1 MEEEVKES
9 GASFAKL
16 KGNIMAEF
24 LLPTLGE
31 TATSGVVAKV
41 LVAPGDTV
49 AQDQPILELET
60 DKAVLEVPSTVAG
73 TIQNILVKQGD
84 TIAVD
89 QPVFTYG
96 DGASS
101 APTNGS
107 SAPTSTPAP
116 ASSSSNGATSNG
128 TIERDASAPEQTAAS
143 EQKLPTPPSDMTAPK
158 ATSVKNDGYTATT
171 APVSN
176 TAPAPAPQNP
186 EVAKEPPAAA
196 PSIRRMAR
204 EKGVDIYAVTGTGL
218 GGRITEDDINSFGKS
233 APAPVAAPTQSSGM
247 TMPPLP
253 DFSKYGQVE
262 RVAMSGIGKATSAQ
276 MERAW
281 TIPHVTQFDKA
292 DTTEFE
298 IFRKKY
304 GPLAEKAGGKLTP
317 TAILLKIVV
326 GALKKFPNFNAS
338 IDFQTMEVV
347 RKSFYNI
354 GVAVDTPRG
363 LVVPVIQNVESKSI
377 IELAVELGEIAAT
390 ARDGKLKP
398 EQMTGGTFTL
408 TNLGGIGGTAFTPI
422 VNTPEVAILGIA
434 RGSMEPVWDAAT
446 GAFEPRMMM
455 PLCLSYDHRVI
466 NGADGARFT
475 RFIAAS
481 LEDPNL
487 IALQG

>member
-1 MEEEVKES
+1 
-9 GASFAKL
+9 
-16 KGNIMAEF
+16 MAEF

-41 LVAPGDTV
+41 LVNPGDTV

-73 TIQNILVKQGD
+73 TIENILVKQGD
-84 TIAVD
+84 TIAVN
-89 QPVFTYG
+89 QAVFTYG
-96 DGASS
+96 DGGGASTSKGDSNVNSSS
-101 APTNGS
+101 APAPAAPPTSNNGS
-107 SAPTSTPAP
+107 TSQ
-116 ASSSSNGATSNG
+116 NGS
-128 TIERDASAPEQTAAS
+128 IERDSKAPEQTAAS
-143 EQKLPTPPSDMTAPK
+143 EAKLPAPSGNSSPQANTASK
-158 ATSVKNDGYTATT
+158 DDGILNAG

-176 TAPAPAPQNP
+176 TAPSPAPVNP
-186 EVAKEPPAAA
+186 NLAKDPPAAA

-204 EKGVDIYAVTGTGL
+204 EMGVDIYAVKGTGL
-218 GGRITEDDINSFGKS
+218 GGRITEDDVTAFGK
-233 APAPVAAPTQSSGM
+233 PAPQAAPTAAPSPVGISL
-247 TMPPLP
+247 PPLP
-253 DFSKYGQVE
+253 DFSKFGATE
-262 RVAMSGIGKATSAQ
+262 RIAMSGIGKATAKQ
-276 MERAW
+276 MDLAW

-298 IFRKKY
+298 KFRKKY

-326 GALKKFPNFNAS
+326 GALKKFPNFNSS
-338 IDFQTMEVV
+338 IDFQTNEIV
-347 RKSFYNI
+347 RKSYYNI

-377 IELAVELGEIAAT
+377 IQLAVELGEIAAT

-434 RGSMEPVWDAAT
+434 RGSMEPVWNPESQ
-446 GAFEPRMMM
+446 AFEPRMMM

-475 RFIAAS
+475 RFIAAA

>member
-1 MEEEVKES
+1 
-9 GASFAKL
+9 
-16 KGNIMAEF
+16 MAEF

-41 LVAPGDTV
+41 LVSAGDTV

-84 TIAVD
+84 TVSVD

-96 DGASS
+96 DGASNGA
-101 APTNGS
+101 APTNG
-107 SAPTSTPAP
+107 AA
-116 ASSSSNGATSNG
+116 SNGSAKNG
-128 TIERDASAPEQTAAS
+128 SIERDSAAPEQTAAS
-143 EQKLPTPPSDMTAPK
+143 EAKLPTPPADMTAPK
-158 ATSVKNDGYTATT
+158 ATSVKNDGYGAAG

-176 TAPAPAPQNP
+176 TAPTPKPENP
-186 EVAKEPPAAA
+186 DLPHEPVAAA

-204 EKGVDIYAVTGTGL
+204 ELGVDIYAVKGTGV
-218 GGRITEDDINSFGKS
+218 GGRITEDDIHSVGKT
-233 APAPVAAPTQSSGM
+233 PAPVAAPTQSSGV
-247 TMPPLP
+247 TLPPLP

-262 RVAMSGIGKATSAQ
+262 RVAMSGIRRATSTQ

-281 TIPHVTQFDKA
+281 TIPHVTQYDKA
-292 DTTEFE
+292 DTTEFDA
-298 IFRKKY
+298 FRKRY
-304 GPLAEKAGGKLTP
+304 APLAEKAGAKLTP

-326 GALKKFPNFNAS
+326 GALKKFPKFNAS
-338 IDFQTMEVV
+338 IDFSSNEVIQK
-347 RKSFYNI
+347 RFYHI

-377 IELAVELGEIAAT
+377 IQLAVELGEIAAT

-422 VNTPEVAILGIA
+422 INTPEVAILGIA
-434 RGSMEPVWDAAT
+434 RGSMEPVWNAESQS
-446 GAFEPRMMM
+446 FEPRMMM

-466 NGADGARFT
+466 DGADGARFT

>member
-1 MEEEVKES
+1 
-9 GASFAKL
+9 
-16 KGNIMAEF
+16 MAEF

-31 TATSGVVAKV
+31 SATSGVVAKV
-41 LVAPGDTV
+41 LVNPGDSV
-49 AQDQPILELET
+49 EQDQPILELET

-84 TIAVD
+84 TISVN

-96 DGASS
+96 DGAASGNGASNGTS
-101 APTNGS
+101 APT
-107 SAPTSTPAP
+107 AP
-116 ASSSSNGATSNG
+116 ASSNG
-128 TIERDASAPEQTAAS
+128 TQNGSIERDSKAPEQTASS
-143 EQKLPTPPSDMTAPK
+143 EAKLPSPSQGASTPQSTPSKDDGIINAGAP
-158 ATSVKNDGYTATT
+158 A
-171 APVSN
+171 SN
-176 TAPAPAPQNP
+176 TAPTPAPPNP
-186 EVAKEPPAAA
+186 DVAKEPPAAA
-196 PSIRRMAR
+196 PSIRRLAR
-204 EKGVDIYAVTGTGL
+204 EKGVDIYAVKGTGL
-218 GGRITEDDINSFGKS
+218 GGRITEDDINSFGKTEPAPAT
-233 APAPVAAPTQSSGM
+233 APAPTGGVTL
-247 TMPPLP
+247 PPLP
-253 DFSKYGQVE
+253 DFSKFGQVE
-262 RVAMSGIGKATSAQ
+262 RVPMSGIGKATAAQ
-276 MERAW
+276 MDRAW

-298 IFRKKY
+298 KFRKKY

-326 GALKKFPNFNAS
+326 GALKKFPNFNSS
-338 IDFQTMEVV
+338 IDFATNEIV

-434 RGSMEPVWDAAT
+434 RGSMEPVWNAESQ
-446 GAFEPRMMM
+446 AFEPRMMM

-475 RFIAAS
+475 RFIAAA

>member
-1 MEEEVKES
+1 
-9 GASFAKL
+9 
-16 KGNIMAEF
+16 MAEF

-41 LVAPGDTV
+41 LVSAGDTV

-84 TIAVD
+84 TVSVS

-96 DGASS
+96 QGAGSGA
-101 APTNGS
+101 APTNG
-107 SAPTSTPAP
+107 AGA
-116 ASSSSNGATSNG
+116 SNGSAKNG
-128 TIERDASAPEQTAAS
+128 SIERDSASPEQTAAS
-143 EQKLPTPPSDMTAPK
+143 EAKLSTPPADMTAPK
-158 ATSVKNDGYTATT
+158 STSVKNDGYGAAG

-176 TAPAPAPQNP
+176 TAPTPKPENP
-186 EVAKEPPAAA
+186 DLPHEPVAAA

-204 EKGVDIYAVTGTGL
+204 ELGVDIYAVQGTGL
-218 GGRITEDDINSFGKS
+218 GGRITEDDIHSVGKT
-233 APAPVAAPTQSSGM
+233 PAPVAAPVQSSGV
-247 TMPPLP
+247 TLPPLP

-262 RVAMSGIGKATSAQ
+262 RVAMSGIRRATSTQ

-281 TIPHVTQFDKA
+281 TIPHVTQYDKA
-292 DTTEFE
+292 DTTEFDA
-298 IFRKKY
+298 FRKKY
-304 GPLAEKAGGKLTP
+304 APLAEKAGAKLTP

-338 IDFQTMEVV
+338 IDFSSNEVV
-347 RKSFYNI
+347 QKRFYNI

-363 LVVPVIQNVESKSI
+363 LVVPVICNVESKSI

-422 VNTPEVAILGIA
+422 INTPEVAILGIA
-434 RGSMEPVWDAAT
+434 RGSMEPVWNADSQS
-446 GAFEPRMMM
+446 FEPRMMM

-466 NGADGARFT
+466 DGADGARFT

>member
-1 MEEEVKES
+1 
-9 GASFAKL
+9 
-16 KGNIMAEF
+16 MAEF

-41 LVAPGDTV
+41 LVGAGDTV

-84 TIAVD
+84 TVSVS
-89 QPVFTYG
+89 QPIFSYG
-96 DGASS
+96 EGGSAS
-101 APTNGS
+101 AH
-107 SAPTSTPAP
+107 
-116 ASSSSNGATSNG
+116 SNGAAKNG
-128 TIERDASAPEQTAAS
+128 SIERDSAAPEQTAAS
-143 EQKLPTPPSDMTAPK
+143 EAKLPTPPADMTAPK
-158 ATSVKNDGYTATT
+158 ATAVKNDGYSTT
-171 APVSN
+171 S
-176 TAPAPAPQNP
+176 PAPLAVSTPAPDAP
-186 EVAKEPPAAA
+186 REPVAAA

-204 EKGVDIYAVTGTGL
+204 EAGVDIYAIHGTGV
-218 GGRITEDDINSFGKS
+218 GGRITEDDIHSVGK
-233 APAPVAAPTQSSGM
+233 PAPVAAPVQSGGVSL
-247 TMPPLP
+247 PALP
-253 DFSKYGQVE
+253 DFSKFGEVN
-262 RVAMSGIGKATSAQ
+262 RVAMSGIGKATSNQ

-292 DTTEFE
+292 DTTDFE

-304 GPLAEKAGGKLTP
+304 APLAEKAGGKLTP

-338 IDFQTMEVV
+338 IDFAAMEVV
-347 RKSFYNI
+347 QKRYYNI

-377 IELAVELGEIAAT
+377 IELAVELGEIAAV
-390 ARDGKLKP
+390 AREGKLKA
-398 EQMTGGTFTL
+398 EQMAGGTFTL

-434 RGSMEPVWDAAT
+434 RGSMEPVWNAESGT
-446 GAFEPRMMM
+446 FEPRMMM

-475 RFIAAS
+475 RFIAAA

>member
-1 MEEEVKES
+1 
-9 GASFAKL
+9 
-16 KGNIMAEF
+16 MAEF

-41 LVAPGDTV
+41 LVNPGDTV

-84 TIAVD
+84 TVSVS
-89 QPVFTYG
+89 QPIFTYG
-96 DGASS
+96 DGGGASNGASNGNS
-101 APTNGS
+101 AP
-107 SAPTSTPAP
+107 AAP
-116 ASSSSNGATSNG
+116 AAPATSNGATQNG
-128 TIERDASAPEQTAAS
+128 SIERDSKAPEQTAAS
-143 EQKLPTPPSDMTAPK
+143 ESNLPAPTNGTLAPQSTPAK
-158 ATSVKNDGYTATT
+158 ADGIINAG

-176 TAPAPAPQNP
+176 TAPAPAPTNP
-186 EVAKEPPAAA
+186 DLAKDPPPAA

-204 EKGVDIYAVTGTGL
+204 EKGVDIYAVKGTGL
-218 GGRITEDDINSFGKS
+218 GGRITEDDVNSFGKE
-233 APAPVAAPTQSSGM
+233 APAPAPTAPAPAGGV
-247 TMPPLP
+247 TLPPLP
-253 DFSKYGQVE
+253 DFSKFGVVE
-262 RVAMSGIGKATSAQ
+262 RVPMSGIGKATAAQ
-276 MERAW
+276 MDRAW

-292 DTTEFE
+292 DITEFE
-298 IFRKKY
+298 KFRKKY
-304 GPLAEKAGGKLTP
+304 AALAEKAGGKLTP

-326 GALKKFPNFNAS
+326 GALKKFPNFNSS
-338 IDFQTMEVV
+338 IDFATNEIV
-347 RKSFYNI
+347 RKSYYSI

-363 LVVPVIQNVESKSI
+363 LVVPVIKNVESKSI

-398 EQMTGGTFTL
+398 EQMAGATFTL

-434 RGSMEPVWDAAT
+434 RGSMEPVWNADSQ
-446 GAFEPRMMM
+446 AFEPRMMM

-475 RFIAAS
+475 RFIAAA

>member
-1 MEEEVKES
+1 
-9 GASFAKL
+9 
-16 KGNIMAEF
+16 MAEF

-41 LVAPGDTV
+41 LVNPGDTV

-84 TIAVD
+84 TVSVD

-96 DGASS
+96 DGAAATTS
-101 APTNGS
+101 APSNGS
-107 SAPTSTPAP
+107 SAPASTNAQ
-116 ASSSSNGATSNG
+116 TSNG
-128 TIERDASAPEQTAAS
+128 TIERDSAAPEQTAAS
-143 EQKLPTPPSDMTAPK
+143 EQKLPTPPSNLTAPK
-158 ATSVKNDGYTATT
+158 ETSVKNDGYGAAG

-176 TAPAPAPQNP
+176 TAPTPTPQNP
-186 EVAKEPPAAA
+186 ELAKEPPAAA

-204 EKGVDIYAVTGTGL
+204 EKGVDIHAVKGSGV
-218 GGRITEDDINSFGKS
+218 GGRITEDDINSFGK
-233 APAPVAAPTQSSGM
+233 APAIATAPVAAPVQSGGI
-247 TMPPLP
+247 TIPPLP
-253 DFSKYGQVE
+253 DFSKFGQVE
-262 RVAMSGIGKATSAQ
+262 RVPMSGIAKATSAQ
-276 MERAW
+276 MDRAW

-338 IDFQTMEVV
+338 IDFQTNEVV

-377 IELAVELGEIAAT
+377 IQLAVELGEIAVI
-390 ARDGKLKP
+390 AREGKLKP

-434 RGSMEPVWDAAT
+434 RGTMEPVWNAESGT
-446 GAFEPRMMM
+446 FEPRMMM

>member
-1 MEEEVKES
+1 
-9 GASFAKL
+9 
-16 KGNIMAEF
+16 MAEF

-41 LVAPGDTV
+41 LVNPGDTV

-73 TIQNILVKQGD
+73 TIENILVKQGD
-84 TIAVD
+84 TVAVN
-89 QPVFTYG
+89 QAVFTYG
-96 DGASS
+96 GGGGDSTSQGDS
-101 APTNGS
+101 NGS
-107 SAPTSTPAP
+107 SAPAPAP
-116 ASSSSNGATSNG
+116 ATAPSNGSASQNG
-128 TIERDASAPEQTAAS
+128 SIERDSKAPEQTAFS
-143 EQKLPTPPSDMTAPK
+143 EAKLPSPNGGASAPQGAPSKD
-158 ATSVKNDGYTATT
+158 DGIINAG

-176 TAPAPAPQNP
+176 TAPAPAPVNP
-186 EVAKEPPAAA
+186 NLAKDPPAAA

-204 EKGVDIYAVTGTGL
+204 ELGVDIYAVKGTGL
-218 GGRITEDDINSFGKS
+218 GGRITEDDVNSFGK
-233 APAPVAAPTQSSGM
+233 PAPEAAPSAAPSPVAGGISL
-247 TMPPLP
+247 PPLP
-253 DFSKYGQVE
+253 DFSKFGATE
-262 RVAMSGIGKATSAQ
+262 RIAMSGIGKATSAQ
-276 MERAW
+276 MDRAW

-298 IFRKKY
+298 RFRKKY

-326 GALKKFPNFNAS
+326 GALKKFPNFNSS
-338 IDFQTMEVV
+338 IDFQTNEIV
-347 RKSFYNI
+347 RKSYYNI

-377 IELAVELGEIAAT
+377 IQLAVELGEIAAT

-434 RGSMEPVWDAAT
+434 RGSMEPVWNPESQ
-446 GAFEPRMMM
+446 AFEPRMMM

-475 RFIAAS
+475 RFIAAA

>member
-1 MEEEVKES
+1 
-9 GASFAKL
+9 
-16 KGNIMAEF
+16 MAEF

-41 LVAPGDTV
+41 LVNPGDTV

-73 TIQNILVKQGD
+73 TIQNILVKTGD
-84 TIAVD
+84 TVSVD

-96 DGASS
+96 DGAATTATTS
-101 APTNGS
+101 APSNG
-107 SAPTSTPAP
+107 TSAP
-116 ASSSSNGATSNG
+116 ASTNAQTSNG
-128 TIERDASAPEQTAAS
+128 TIERDSAAPEQTAAS
-143 EQKLPTPPSDMTAPK
+143 EQKLPTTNMTEPK
-158 ATSVKNDGYTATT
+158 ATSVKNDGYGAAG

-176 TAPAPAPQNP
+176 TAPTPIPQNP
-186 EVAKEPPAAA
+186 ELAKEPPAAA

-204 EKGVDIYAVTGTGL
+204 EKGVDIHAVKGSGV
-218 GGRITEDDINSFGKS
+218 GGRITEDDISSFGK
-233 APAPVAAPTQSSGM
+233 APASAPVATPVQSGGI
-247 TMPPLP
+247 TIPPLP
-253 DFSKYGQVE
+253 DFSKFGQVE
-262 RVAMSGIGKATSAQ
+262 RVAMSGIGKATANQ
-276 MERAW
+276 MDRAW

-298 IFRKKY
+298 VFRKKY

-338 IDFQTMEVV
+338 IDFGTMEVV

-377 IELAVELGEIAAT
+377 IQLAVELGEIAVI
-390 ARDGKLKP
+390 AREGKLKP

-434 RGSMEPVWDAAT
+434 RGSMEPVWNAESAT
-446 GAFEPRMMM
+446 FEPRMMM

>member
-1 MEEEVKES
+1 
-9 GASFAKL
+9 
-16 KGNIMAEF
+16 MAEF

-41 LVAPGDTV
+41 LVNPGDTV

-84 TIAVD
+84 TVSVD

-96 DGASS
+96 DGANTS
-101 APTNGS
+101 APASAPSNGS
-107 SAPTSTPAP
+107 SAPA
-116 ASSSSNGATSNG
+116 SNGNAPQNG
-128 TIERDASAPEQTAAS
+128 TIERDSAAPEQTAAS
-143 EQKLPTPPSDMTAPK
+143 EAKLPTPPANMTAPK
-158 ATSVKNDGYTATT
+158 ETSVKNDGYAAAG

-176 TAPAPAPQNP
+176 TAPNPAPLP
-186 EVAKEPPAAA
+186 DLAKEPPAAS

-204 EKGVDIYAVTGTGL
+204 EMGADIYAIKGTGV
-218 GGRITEDDINSFGKS
+218 GGRITEDDVKAFGK
-233 APAPVAAPTQSSGM
+233 PAPVAAPAPQLSSVGF
-247 TMPPLP
+247 PPLP
-253 DFSKYGQVE
+253 DFSKYGEVN
-262 RVAMSGIGKATSAQ
+262 RIAMSGIGKATSAQ
-276 MERAW
+276 MDRAW

-338 IDFQTMEVV
+338 IDFATMEVV
-347 RKSFYNI
+347 QKRFYNI

-377 IELAVELGEIAAT
+377 IQLAVELGEIAAT
-390 ARDGKLKP
+390 AREGKLKP

-434 RGSMEPVWDAAT
+434 RGSMEPVWNAASST
-446 GAFEPRMMM
+446 FEPRMMM

>member
-1 MEEEVKES
+1 
-9 GASFAKL
+9 
-16 KGNIMAEF
+16 MAEF

-41 LVAPGDTV
+41 LVSAGDTV

-60 DKAVLEVPSTVAG
+60 DKAVLEVPSSVAG

-84 TIAVD
+84 TVSVS
-89 QPVFTYG
+89 QPIFSYG
-96 DGASS
+96 DGAGGGA
-101 APTNGS
+101 APTNGV
-107 SAPTSTPAP
+107 SAA
-116 ASSSSNGATSNG
+116 NGSAKNG
-128 TIERDASAPEQTAAS
+128 SIERDSASPEQTAAS
-143 EQKLPTPPSDMTAPK
+143 EAKLPTPPADMTAPK
-158 ATSVKNDGYTATT
+158 ASSVKDDGYGAAG
-171 APVSN
+171 APVS
-176 TAPAPAPQNP
+176 TQGGTPKPENP
-186 EVAKEPPAAA
+186 DLPHEPVAAA

-204 EKGVDIYAVTGTGL
+204 ELGVDIYAVQGTGV
-218 GGRITEDDINSFGKS
+218 GGRITEDDIHSVGKA
-233 APAPVAAPTQSSGM
+233 APAPIAAPVQMGGVS
-247 TMPPLP
+247 MPPLP

-262 RVAMSGIGKATSAQ
+262 RVAMSGIRRATSTQ

-281 TIPHVTQFDKA
+281 TIPHVTQYDKA
-292 DTTEFE
+292 DTTEFDA
-298 IFRKKY
+298 FRKKY
-304 GPLAEKAGGKLTP
+304 APLAEKAGAKLTP

-338 IDFQTMEVV
+338 IDFSSNEVIQK
-347 RKSFYNI
+347 RFYNI

-363 LVVPVIQNVESKSI
+363 LVVPVIFNVESKSI
-377 IELAVELGEIAAT
+377 IQLAVELGEIAAT

-422 VNTPEVAILGIA
+422 INTPEVAILGIA
-434 RGSMEPVWDAAT
+434 RGSMEPVWNADS

-466 NGADGARFT
+466 DGADGARFT

>member
-1 MEEEVKES
+1 
-9 GASFAKL
+9 
-16 KGNIMAEF
+16 MAEF

-41 LVAPGDTV
+41 LVNPGDTV

-73 TIQNILVKQGD
+73 TIQNILVKTGD
-84 TIAVD
+84 TVSVD

-96 DGASS
+96 DGAASSS
-101 APTNGS
+101 AAPAPSKGS
-107 SAPTSTPAP
+107 SAPA
-116 ASSSSNGATSNG
+116 SSNGQTSNG
-128 TIERDASAPEQTAAS
+128 TIGRDSAAPEQTAAS
-143 EQKLPTPPSDMTAPK
+143 EQKLPTPASDMTAPK
-158 ATSVKNDGYTATT
+158 PTSVKNDGYGAAG

-186 EVAKEPPAAA
+186 EVAKEAPAAA

-204 EKGVDIYAVTGTGL
+204 EAGVDIYALKGSGV
-218 GGRITEDDINSFGKS
+218 GGRITEDDIQSFGKT
-233 APAPVAAPTQSSGM
+233 PVVAPVAAPVQSSGI
-247 TMPPLP
+247 TMPALP
-253 DFSKYGQVE
+253 DYSKYGQVE
-262 RVAMSGIGKATSAQ
+262 RIPMSGIGKATANQ
-276 MERAW
+276 MDRAW

-354 GVAVDTPRG
+354 GIAVDTPRG

-377 IELAVELGEIAAT
+377 IQLAVELGEVAVT

-434 RGSMEPVWDAAT
+434 RGSMEPVWNAES

-475 RFIAAS
+475 RFIAAT

>member
-1 MEEEVKES
+1 
-9 GASFAKL
+9 
-16 KGNIMAEF
+16 MAEF

-73 TIQNILVKQGD
+73 TIQNILVKAGD
-84 TIAVD
+84 TVSVD

-96 DGASS
+96 DGAASS
-101 APTNGS
+101 APSNGS
-107 SAPTSTPAP
+107 SVPTSTPAP
-116 ASSSSNGATSNG
+116 ASANGKTSNG
-128 TIERDASAPEQTAAS
+128 SIERDSAAPEQTAAS
-143 EQKLPTPPSDMTAPK
+143 EQKLPTPASDMTAPK
-158 ATSVKNDGYTATT
+158 ETSVKNDGYGAAG

-218 GGRITEDDINSFGKS
+218 GGRITEDDINSFGKAPAS
-233 APAPVAAPTQSSGM
+233 ATAPVAAPSQSSGI

-253 DFSKYGQVE
+253 DFSKFGAVE
-262 RVAMSGIGKATSAQ
+262 RAPMSGIGRATSAQ

-298 IFRKKY
+298 LFRKKY

-338 IDFQTMEVV
+338 IDFATMEVV

-390 ARDGKLKP
+390 AREGKLKP

-434 RGSMEPVWDAAT
+434 RGSMEPVWNAET
-446 GAFEPRMMM
+446 GTFEPRMMM

>member
-1 MEEEVKES
+1 
-9 GASFAKL
+9 
-16 KGNIMAEF
+16 MAEF

-41 LVAPGDTV
+41 LVSAGDTV

-84 TIAVD
+84 TVSVS

-96 DGASS
+96 DGASNGAPS
-101 APTNGS
+101 NGAAPTNGVAANG
-107 SAPTSTPAP
+107 SAK
-116 ASSSSNGATSNG
+116 NGS
-128 TIERDASAPEQTAAS
+128 IERDSASPEQTAAS
-143 EQKLPTPPSDMTAPK
+143 EAKLPTPPAAMSAPK
-158 ATSVKNDGYTATT
+158 ASSVSNDGYGAAG

-176 TAPAPAPQNP
+176 TAPTPKPENP
-186 EVAKEPPAAA
+186 DLPHEPVAAA

-204 EKGVDIYAVTGTGL
+204 ELGVDIYSLKGTGV
-218 GGRITEDDINSFGKS
+218 GGRITEDDIHSFGKE
-233 APAPVAAPTQSSGM
+233 APAPIAAPVATQSGGVS
-247 TMPPLP
+247 MPPLP

-262 RVAMSGIGKATSAQ
+262 RVAMSGIRRATSTQ

-292 DTTEFE
+292 DTTEFDA
-298 IFRKKY
+298 FRKKY
-304 GPLAEKAGGKLTP
+304 APLAEKAGAKLTP

-338 IDFQTMEVV
+338 IDFSTNEIIQK
-347 RKSFYNI
+347 RFYHI

-363 LVVPVIQNVESKSI
+363 LVVPVIRNVESKSI
-377 IELAVELGEIAAT
+377 MELAVELGEIAAT

-398 EQMTGGTFTL
+398 EQMSGGTFTL

-434 RGSMEPVWDAAT
+434 RGAMEPVWNADNQ
-446 GAFEPRMMM
+446 AFEPRMMM

-466 NGADGARFT
+466 DGADGARFT